1 MASEW
6 PSWQVGAFSSVVLSG
21 GSSVQGSWKQFAAI
35 EHIHFQNKFI
45 KIILIR
51 QKSSFSPVRWVLEVA
66 TVFVWFSPNV
76 FASPPPGSG
85 TPEQSLWA
93 GQSIWSLFSLWR
105 WCSWPSAHWVHR
117 THAAECSS
125 GHTHAEKGKHTI
137 YMWMSNSLLSLKS
150 CASSALNKQS
160 SGSMPSYRKR
170 LTASLGEIWLSPEL
184 NSVTSSSAT
193 SL

>member
-1 MASEW
+1 MLQSMTVFLLVFTMINGKWMTELAGGGLFVCCSLW
-6 PSWQVGAFSSVVLSG
+6 RFLCTRFLKAICCNRTYSLSKQV
-21 GSSVQGSWKQFAAI
+21 
-35 EHIHFQNKFI
+35 HQNNSYY
-45 KIILIR
+45 R

-105 WCSWPSAHWVHR
+105 WCSWPSAHWVHH

-125 GHTHAEKGKHTI
+125 GHTHAEKRRHTE
-137 YMWMSNSLLSLKS
+137 SEALL
-150 CASSALNKQS
+150 
-160 SGSMPSYRKR
+160 
-170 LTASLGEIWLSPEL
+170 I
-184 NSVTSSSAT
+184 
-193 SL
+193 